1 MNAQLQL
8 DEYKAGV
15 LRIDSAA
22 IAAFFDR
29 WLSDDLTVVHL
40 PKKPAT
46 PGHAS
51 SRKVARGRSD
61 FIPDWQPAH
70 LNGRS
75 VRRNGYA
82 LIRPK
87 DSMVRMTLGSNSGS
101 GHSLESVRGLMALI
115 QRGEG
120 EPRLVSFR
128 GYWCPKR
135 SKYFVTENTYY
146 KLKTRAISAAR
157 W

>member
-1 MNAQLQL
+1 MPLARFHLMNPDCYTVLAAMEDGKQCILPHLGPLLTSKNGQATVRSANLFIAVMNAQLQL

-29 WLSDDLTVVHL
+29 WLSDNLTVVHL

-51 SRKVARGRSD
+51 SRKAARERSD

-75 VRRNGYA
+75 VRRNGRA
-82 LIRPK
+82 
-87 DSMVRMTLGSNSGS
+87 
-101 GHSLESVRGLMALI
+101 HSPERFHGVHDAWL
-115 QRGEG
+115 
-120 EPRLVSFR
+120 P
-128 GYWCPKR
+128 
-135 SKYFVTENTYY
+135 
-146 KLKTRAISAAR
+146 
-157 W
+157 